1 MTEADHSQDTQRPS
15 SFPWPPMLLAAAV
28 VGAWWMNRS
37 HPLDWPGLDDL
48 PARIIGLGLG
58 VAGIA
63 LFVWAA
69 LTLRRANT
77 TILPHAGASTLVTD
91 GPFRWRRN
99 PIYLADILMLLGLA
113 ELTKNVWLVI
123 LAAVFAVLVTWLAI
137 LPEER
142 HLEAKFGDAY
152 RDYKERTRR
161 LF

>member
-1 MTEADHSQDTQRPS
+1 VTETNSVPDAERPRN
-15 SFPWPPMLLAAAV
+15 FPWPPVLLAATLLASWLLNL
-28 VGAWWMNRS
+28 AY
-37 HPLDWPGLDDL
+37 PLDWPGLDDL

-77 TILPHAGASTLVTD
+77 TIMPHGSASVLVTD

-99 PIYLADILMLLGLA
+99 PIYLADILVLLGLA

-123 LAAVFAVLVTWLAI
+123 FATVFAVLVTWLAI

-142 HLEAKFGDAY
+142 YLEAKFGDAY

-161 LF
+161 LI